1 MDETAHLTVNVTWP
15 THDHVT
21 QFLGIVVA
29 SLDGRAMF
37 ARKVNDRVQYIFYSI
52 SLKPILKEFACLQQI
67 NKIEKCR
74 LISMLVQKCPLSATR
89 N

>member
-29 SLDGRAMF
+29 SLAGRAMF

-52 SLKPILKEFACLQQI
+52 SLKPSSFVYCKSIKL
-67 NKIEKCR
+67 
-74 LISMLVQKCPLSATR
+74 R
-89 N
+89 NVG